1 MSANLDQT
9 RVRWPGSGSAVT
21 VETVPFDY
29 YLNET
34 CNNGESDFENDC
46 SSSAVWA
53 AKRLGYPIV
62 DIEMLDT
69 NFYACFQ
76 ESVLEYNRIINDFNI
91 VNNMV
96 DLQGISQ
103 NTFDNLTG
111 MSVKGT
117 GLPYVVKMSKQ
128 YGMEAGVNG
137 EVEVHKSAIEIKGS
151 TALSSPQQ
159 TYDLNQLIGQDI
171 QNLPDGSKIEVRR
184 VYHERPPAVAR
195 IYDPFSMTGM
205 SYSNVLTELG
215 FSAYSPATQFLMTP
229 IFEDLE
235 RIQAIEFN
243 DMVRKSHYS
252 FEIIGDNKL
261 KIFPIPTSDF
271 NLYIEYT
278 IDTDKDI
285 TNFQSG
291 SRYDYISDPSDVP
304 YGMFTYCKINQ
315 SGKQWIKKY
324 FLALCKETLG
334 RILQK
339 YSSIPIPGGDVS
351 LDGAEL
357 RSEANEERGELETNL
372 REMLEKTLKSEQ
384 LAKKKEESDIMNSML
399 SRVPIK
405 IYVG

>member
-34 CNNGESDFENDC
+34 CDNGESDFENDC

-151 TALSSPQQ
+151 TTLSSPQQ

>member
-34 CNNGESDFENDC
+34 CDNGESDFENDC

-151 TALSSPQQ
+151 TTLSSPQQ

-339 YSSIPIPGGDVS
+339 YSSIPIPGGEVS

-399 SRVPIK
+399 SRVPLK